1 MLNDLLATTR
11 LRELN
16 RRTRHRAKRAKD
28 AAIAR
33 FWSNQRLAVRA
44 FVVELAGIRW
54 HGFGSGRSTRWAC
67 DDRIEDWVHMILS
80 TEGIAALECAD
91 RAL

>member
-1 MLNDLLATTR
+1 M
-11 LRELN
+11 RELN
-16 RRTRHRAKRAKD
+16 RRARHRAKRAKD
-28 AAIAR
+28 AAIAGLG
-33 FWSNQRLAVRA
+33 SKEGLAVRA

-67 DDRIEDWVHMILS
+67 DDRIEDWIHVILS
-80 TEGIAALECAD
+80 TEGIAALKCAD